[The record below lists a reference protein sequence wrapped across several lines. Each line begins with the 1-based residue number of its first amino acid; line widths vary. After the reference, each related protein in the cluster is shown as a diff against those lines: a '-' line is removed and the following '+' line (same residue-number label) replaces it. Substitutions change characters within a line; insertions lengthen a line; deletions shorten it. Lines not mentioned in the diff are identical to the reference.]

1 MAKYSV
7 TGWAGSKGITII
19 KEEYRDMKNLYCID
33 EDGYL
38 DLPEAL
44 LREVGIF
51 PEDQVELFINENG
64 ELVIQKVTDDMM
76 DDVSPESWVLVTP
89 LPMIH
94 PELIRD

>member
-1 MAKYSV
+1 MSRHKKGLISGIVTTVSV
-7 TGWAGSKGITII
+7 LTIVTVASKLLG
-19 KEEYRDMKNLYCID
+19 
-33 EDGYL
+33 
-38 DLPEAL
+38 L

>member
-1 MAKYSV
+1 
-7 TGWAGSKGITII
+7 
-19 KEEYRDMKNLYCID
+19 MKNLYCID

-64 ELVIQKVTDDMM
+64 ELVIQKVTDDVLLN
-76 DDVSPESWVLVTP
+76 DVSPESWILVTP
-89 LPMIH
+89 LPKH
-94 PELIRD
+94 HLEYLED